1 MGARATRLSD
11 LKIKAAKP
19 KDKDPPSLNDKARPV
34 RALSHLGLVEWPPIS
49 FTFSSLPVAVNV
61 RRCTKGRWGGTDS
74 AHSPIKRNQFGC
86 KTIALV

>member
-19 KDKDPPSLNDKARPV
+19 IDKARPV

-49 FTFSSLPVAVNV
+49 FPFSGLPVAGNV
-61 RRCTKGRWGGTDS
+61 RRLLKGR
-74 AHSPIKRNQFGC
+74 
-86 KTIALV
+86 

>member
-1 MGARATRLSD
+1 MGARTTRLSD

-19 KDKDPPSLNDKARPV
+19 IDKARPV

-61 RRCTKGRWGGTDS
+61 RSVLRGRWGLRHRFGS
-74 AHSPIKRNQFGC
+74 SPI
-86 KTIALV
+86 